1 MTQISPFAAGS
12 YTTARNTQ
20 NLLNL
25 KAQLDGLSTQLSTG
39 KVSDSYGG
47 LGTGRSTSLSAHAT
61 LSALD
66 GYDYAIQTAQTRVS
80 MVSASLTQVA
90 SLTTT
95 LRSSVTNSP
104 LNNAGTA
111 TNNAELAR
119 NGLDAAIEALNQ
131 QLDGQYVFGG
141 RTQDKPPLAATGALL
156 NGDATGD
163 GLNKVV
169 KEQIDADLGN
179 DLPAP
184 STGLGRLT
192 FSPAPAASPP
202 SSAGPYTMSLTEEGN
217 ATTFADFGFR
227 LSGVSSTGSAI
238 AVTPLPAASPKSS
251 SISLN
256 TQQPALG
263 DTLTLTLAL
272 ADGTTTTVTLTAA
285 TSAATNS
292 TTTFAIGQ
300 DVQTTASNLSATLR
314 RAVADAG
321 QTVLAPASVVQA
333 TRNFFGDPDDS
344 FS

>member
-131 QLDGQYVFGG
+131 
-141 RTQDKPPLAATGALL
+141 
-156 NGDATGD
+156 
-163 GLNKVV
+163 
-169 KEQIDADLGN
+169 
-179 DLPAP
+179 
-184 STGLGRLT
+184 
-192 FSPAPAASPP
+192 
-202 SSAGPYTMSLTEEGN
+202 
-217 ATTFADFGFR
+217 
-227 LSGVSSTGSAI
+227 
-238 AVTPLPAASPKSS
+238 
-251 SISLN
+251 
-256 TQQPALG
+256 
-263 DTLTLTLAL
+263 
-272 ADGTTTTVTLTAA
+272 
-285 TSAATNS
+285 
-292 TTTFAIGQ
+292 
-300 DVQTTASNLSATLR
+300 
-314 RAVADAG
+314 
-321 QTVLAPASVVQA
+321 
-333 TRNFFGDPDDS
+333 
-344 FS
+344 